1 METNHQLD
9 APEGRRHR
17 DALAQLKAAVAAT
30 EAAKQLG
37 DNTRSRDAGQTFRE
51 DLGALDAE
59 SRGKQ
64 DSTPPLKLVKTVEEE
79 AEAANLSEP
88 RITSKPLDL
97 AADRLRKI
105 AATKDARSDN
115 TNSEDFVAFLE
126 RQGVSDLADKLE
138 AAAAYL
144 TFVDGEADFTRP
156 QLMRLVQ
163 SASRE
168 EITREDGLRCFG
180 RLLRQSRFAKLNNGR
195 FKVDDNTPFRPRSSR
210 VAQG

>member
-1 METNHQLD
+1 MGE
-9 APEGRRHR
+9 
-17 DALAQLKAAVAAT
+17 
-30 EAAKQLG
+30 
-37 DNTRSRDAGQTFRE
+37 TFRD
-51 DLGALDAE
+51 DLGALE
-59 SRGKQ
+59 TEGRKGSEGL
-64 DSTPPLKLVKTVEEE
+64 PPLKLVKADDDV
-79 AEAANLSEP
+79 AAVPEP
-88 RITSKPLDL
+88 RITSKPLDV
-97 AADRLRKI
+97 AAQRLREI
-105 AATKDARSDN
+105 AATKDAPED
-115 TNSEDFVAFLE
+115 SEKSEGFVAFLE
-126 RQGVSDLADKLE
+126 KQGVSELGDKLG

-144 TFVDGEADFTRP
+144 AFVEGEAEFTRP